1 MPPRS
6 LTIDERLL
14 RRMARDAA
22 IYSLT
27 RPAAIVMWVALAAGL
42 VLSILNLSGPNAAGT
57 EDGGF
62 AAWMP
67 PLIVAL
73 AIGAT
78 VMTISS
84 ARNALRRAMP
94 PQTLVWVSL
103 EDDVLRVGS
112 GDRRSVIAYDTFQG
126 IRVGADAVLLKV
138 RGTSV
143 ATAIPRAL
151 LSDDDVATLRSKVAS
166 P

>member
-27 RPAAIVMWVALAAGL
+27 RPAAIVMWVALTAAL
-42 VLSILNLSGPNAAGT
+42 VVSIINLSGVIAAGR

-73 AIGAT
+73 AVGAV
-78 VMTISS
+78 VMTVSG
-84 ARNALRRAMP
+84 ARHAVRRAMP

-103 EDDVLRVGS
+103 DDDAMRVGS

-126 IRVGADAVLLKV
+126 IRVGTDAVLLKV
-138 RGTSV
+138 RDTSV

-151 LSDDDVATLRSKVAS
+151 LSDEDVADLRSKIA
-166 P
+166 

>member
-14 RRMARDAA
+14 RLMARDAA

-27 RPAAIVMWVALAAGL
+27 RPAAIVMWVALAAAL
-42 VLSILNLSGPNAAGT
+42 AVSIINLSALMASGQ

-62 AAWMP
+62 AAWLP

-73 AIGAT
+73 AVGAV
-78 VMTISS
+78 VMSISS
-84 ARNALRRAMP
+84 TRHAVRAAMP

-103 EDDVLRVGS
+103 EEDVLRVGS
-112 GDRRSVIAYDTFQG
+112 GDRRSAIAYSTFQA
-126 IRVGADAVLLKV
+126 IRVGTDAVLLKV
-138 RGTSV
+138 RDTSV

-151 LSDDDVATLRSKVAS
+151 LSDEDIAALRSRIA
-166 P
+166 

>member
-14 RRMARDAA
+14 RLMARDAA

-27 RPAAIVMWVALAAGL
+27 RPAAIVMWLALAAAL
-42 VLSILNLSGPNAAGT
+42 VVSIINLSGLIAAGQ

-73 AIGAT
+73 AVGAI
-78 VMTISS
+78 VMSISS
-84 ARNALRRAMP
+84 TRHSVRRAMP
-94 PQTLVWVSL
+94 PQTRVWVSL
-103 EDDVLRVGS
+103 EEDVLRVGS
-112 GDRRSVIAYDTFQG
+112 GDRRSAIAYATFQG
-126 IRVGADAVLLKV
+126 IRVGTDAVLLKV
-138 RGTSV
+138 RDSSV

-151 LSDDDVATLRSKVAS
+151 LSDDDIAVLRSRIA
-166 P
+166 

>member
-1 MPPRS
+1 MSPRS

-27 RPAAIVMWVALAAGL
+27 RPSAIIMWVLLTAALVVSIINLAGL
-42 VLSILNLSGPNAAGT
+42 IASGT
-57 EDGGF
+57 ENGGF

-73 AIGAT
+73 AIGAI
-78 VMTISS
+78 VMSVSS
-84 ARNALRRAMP
+84 TRHAMRRAMP

-103 EDDVLRVGS
+103 EEDVLRVGS
-112 GDRRSVIAYDTFQG
+112 GDRRSVIAYGDFQG
-126 IRVGADAVLLKV
+126 IRVGTDAVLLKV
-138 RGTSV
+138 RDTSV

-151 LSDDDVATLRSKVAS
+151 LSDDDVTTLRSKIV
-166 P
+166 

>member
-6 LTIDERLL
+6 LTTDERLL

-27 RPAAIVMWVALAAGL
+27 RPTAIVMWVALAAAL
-42 VLSILNLSGPNAAGT
+42 VVSILNLSGPVAAGQ

-67 PLIVAL
+67 PLIIAL
-73 AIGAT
+73 AVGAV
-78 VMTISS
+78 VMSVSS
-84 ARNALRRAMP
+84 ARHAVRTAMP
-94 PQTLVWVSL
+94 PQTVVWVAL
-103 EDDVLRVGS
+103 EDEVLRMGS
-112 GDRRSVIAYDTFQG
+112 GDRRSVIAYDTFRG
-126 IRVGADAVLLKV
+126 IRVGTDAVLLKV
-138 RGTSV
+138 RDTAV

-151 LSDDDVATLRSKVAS
+151 LSDDDIAALRSKIA
-166 P
+166 

>member
-27 RPAAIVMWVALAAGL
+27 RPAAIVMWVALAAAL
-42 VLSILNLSGPNAAGT
+42 VVSILNLSAMVSSGQ

-73 AIGAT
+73 AIGAI
-78 VMTISS
+78 VMSVSS
-84 ARNALRRAMP
+84 TRHAVRRAMP

-112 GDRRSVIAYDTFQG
+112 GDRRSAIAYDTFQG
-126 IRVGADAVLLKV
+126 IRVGIDAVLLKV
-138 RGTSV
+138 RDTSV

-151 LSDDDVATLRSKVAS
+151 LSDDDIAVLRSKIA
-166 P
+166 

>member
-6 LTIDERLL
+6 LTIDDRLL

-27 RPAAIVMWVALAAGL
+27 RPAAIIMWVALAAAL
-42 VLSILNLSGPNAAGT
+42 VVSILSLSGPKVPSAD
-57 EDGGF
+57 DGGF

-78 VMTISS
+78 FMTISS
-84 ARNALRRAMP
+84 ARNALRAAMP
-94 PQTLVWVSL
+94 AQTLVWVSL

-112 GDRRSVIAYDTFQG
+112 GERRSVIAYDTFQG

-151 LSDDDVATLRSKVAS
+151 LSDDDVAALRAKIA
-166 P
+166 

>member
-6 LTIDERLL
+6 LTIDDRLL

-27 RPAAIVMWVALAAGL
+27 RPAAIIMWVALAAAL
-42 VLSILNLSGPNAAGT
+42 VVSILSLSGPKVASAD
-57 EDGGF
+57 DGGF

-78 VMTISS
+78 FMTISS
-84 ARNALRRAMP
+84 ARNALRAAMP
-94 PQTLVWVSL
+94 AQTLVWVSL

-112 GDRRSVIAYDTFQG
+112 GERRSVIAYDTFQG

-151 LSDDDVATLRSKVAS
+151 LSDDDVAALRAKIA
-166 P
+166 